1 MPTSLF
7 RPKSTLSFLG
17 HIHLDSRCASWKHNW
32 STTCWLQCFAWNRT
46 RHGWRVTMCL
56 VWQTELCQALNLHW
70 VEESQV
76 QKCDY
81 SGVILVS
88 IWTRA
93 GHKFGLVVHS
103 RLQVVC
109 SCITNWRRLFWPTM
123 WTTYKS
129 CVRLDLQVT
138 NLPYRLVISVKT
150 TRNYSRVFMWT
161 CYSWSCNY
169 GARVA
174 PAQSRSVRQ
183 LDHSR
188 NVKFPDEHLPKFKW
202 YIFISLNTFWE
213 VQRLRLRI
221 QCLTAH

>member
-1 MPTSLF
+1 MLATVLCLEPNTAWMARHSL
-7 RPKSTLSFLG
+7 
-17 HIHLDSRCASWKHNW
+17 I
-32 STTCWLQCFAWNRT
+32 
-46 RHGWRVTMCL
+46 MCL

-81 SGVILVS
+81 SGVVLVS

-93 GHKFGLVVHS
+93 GHEFGLVVHS

-109 SCITNWRRLFWPTM
+109 SCIANWRRLFWPTM

-202 YIFISLNTFWE
+202 YIFISLNTLWE

>member
-46 RHGWRVTMCL
+46 RHGWRITMCL

-93 GHKFGLVVHS
+93 GHEFGLVVHS

-109 SCITNWRRLFWPTM
+109 SCITNWRRLFDPR
-123 WTTYKS
+123 
-129 CVRLDLQVT
+129 CGL
-138 NLPYRLVISVKT
+138 
-150 TRNYSRVFMWT
+150 
-161 CYSWSCNY
+161 
-169 GARVA
+169 
-174 PAQSRSVRQ
+174 
-183 LDHSR
+183 H
-188 NVKFPDEHLPKFKW
+188 
-202 YIFISLNTFWE
+202 ISLACALIFKLLICPIDWSLVSKQQETIAE
-213 VQRLRLRI
+213 SSCGHVILEAA
-221 QCLTAH
+221 TMAHVLPLPNRDQWDN

>member
-93 GHKFGLVVHS
+93 GHEFGLVVHS

-221 QCLTAH
+221 QYFTEH